1 MLDIRFGDDKP
12 VKDDTPPEECVD
24 YFEQCCAIDE
34 IRKELP
40 TDLIPEGYE
49 LDPNNPPK
57 GIRKKP
63 LVNTGTVRPGGPK
76 DPITQPIQ
84 TSKCGIRNVEG
95 VGFRITGATQGESEY
110 GKLKY
115 I

>member
-12 VKDDTPPEECVD
+12 VKEDTPAEECVD

-40 TDLIPEGYE
+40 TDLVPDGYE
-49 LDPNNPPK
+49 RDPADPTKVRP
-57 GIRKKP
+57 IQKKP
-63 LVNTGTVRPGGPK
+63 PPGGPK
-76 DPITQPIQ
+76 DPVTQPAQ
-84 TSKCGIRNVEG
+84 TKCGIRNVEG

-110 GKLKY
+110 GKARLRPF
-115 I
+115 